1 MCGRPRGAPVRRVR
15 WPTNEYEYDG
25 VWNDACARKL
35 SVFPTTTGAP
45 PHEFHAYINRQ
56 DGTRVCMQSLIPEP
70 KDSCR
75 NDPHGAVAL
84 SPFVVAGCQ
93 GTELLAAGDEVL
105 HPMAAAVEL
114 AVERPMSRL
123 PL

>member
-1 MCGRPRGAPVRRVR
+1 PAASRAVGSSRA
-15 WPTNEYEYDG
+15 
-25 VWNDACARKL
+25 
-35 SVFPTTTGAP
+35 S
-45 PHEFHAYINRQ
+45 
-56 DGTRVCMQSLIPEP
+56 RVCMQSLIPEP

-123 PL
+123 PLLVRDGIADATPTTVGAEPSTGVALIAPHAVPAQPG